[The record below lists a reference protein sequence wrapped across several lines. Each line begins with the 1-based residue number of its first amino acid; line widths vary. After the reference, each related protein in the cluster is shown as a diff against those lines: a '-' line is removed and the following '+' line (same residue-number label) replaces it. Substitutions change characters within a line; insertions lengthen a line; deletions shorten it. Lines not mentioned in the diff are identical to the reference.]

1 MLYRSRCVGPS
12 EKRGSLAKLRQ
23 NLYKHLPNVK
33 VEELRLNQSDLN
45 TKRMMDL
52 MAVKLEGSDGSPLYI
67 QIITKV
73 LREMRM
79 EEQHRGTGFNYSLF
93 KRKMDN
99 ESLTKMQL
107 GPLKQR
113 LDVLESFMNQDHAKA
128 YTMRSAQPKQH
139 PQKLT
144 KAQKKRLR
152 ERGFVPPAQGTRS
165 RTAMMPPLPA
175 VPGHTPPQTLPHRPQ
190 DTYAQ
195 VVGEAS
201 SQPVQ
206 QAAPQAIPEF
216 ARESIW
222 TPRVREM

>member
-1 MLYRSRCVGPS
+1 
-12 EKRGSLAKLRQ
+12 
-23 NLYKHLPNVK
+23 
-33 VEELRLNQSDLN
+33 
-45 TKRMMDL
+45 

-113 LDVLESFMNQDHAKA
+113 LDVLESFMNPEHAKA
-128 YTMRSAQPKQH
+128 YIMRSAQPKQH
-139 PQKLT
+139 PHRLT

-152 ERGFVPPAQGTRS
+152 EGEFVPPSQGTRS
-165 RTAMMPPLPA
+165 QTAVTPPLPSLPVYA
-175 VPGHTPPQTLPHRPQ
+175 LPQALPHEIQ
-190 DTYAQ
+190 NTYPQ
-195 VVGEAS
+195 VVEEVS
-201 SQPVQ
+201 SQPIQ
-206 QAAPQAIPEF
+206 QAALQAVPEF

-222 TPRVREM
+222 TPKVREM